1 MTEKSILLDTISVS
15 WPNLLKWLTSRKPKC
30 SAWSPSRVLAH
41 SADRPTWIWVYQHF
55 RRQKFSP
62 HSQDTNYFSSIT
74 FNQDSQERRNYSP
87 SDNERQRVKPNVS
100 SKAFY
105 QGTKSTYLLY
115 DKTAKTKQNR
125 TKQYSRNLLHS
136 VKVVSIHFPTNIL
149 VGTNSTAFITHLVL
163 TSYSYHFFFWY
174 SIHFHFES
182 FHHAFLPLSTLLSLD
197 AFLSFPIISC
207 ISHFVHL
214 PFLSITIF
222 PIFQL

>member
-1 MTEKSILLDTISVS
+1 MQRVKPFARASTLCRQAYLDMGLSVS
-15 WPNLLKWLTSRKPKC
+15 Q
-30 SAWSPSRVLAH
+30 
-41 SADRPTWIWVYQHF
+41 YF

-163 TSYSYHFFFWY
+163 TSYSYHFFY
-174 SIHFHFES
+174 
-182 FHHAFLPLSTLLSLD
+182 
-197 AFLSFPIISC
+197 
-207 ISHFVHL
+207 
-214 PFLSITIF
+214 
-222 PIFQL
+222 Q

>member
-1 MTEKSILLDTISVS
+1 MQRVKPFARASTLCRQAYLDMGLSVS
-15 WPNLLKWLTSRKPKC
+15 Q
-30 SAWSPSRVLAH
+30 
-41 SADRPTWIWVYQHF
+41 YF

-163 TSYSYHFFFWY
+163 TSYSYHFFF
-174 SIHFHFES
+174 
-182 FHHAFLPLSTLLSLD
+182 
-197 AFLSFPIISC
+197 
-207 ISHFVHL
+207 
-214 PFLSITIF
+214 
-222 PIFQL
+222 